1 MQHESSVPVG
11 TADRCEIQ
19 WDALKA
25 AFENHSGGAKA
36 VLDKTTG
43 EVLDVKEGLYSN
55 NNNAHFLT
63 IVPVP
68 SRIQYQMMEIF
79 IGTVSTPSIHTL
91 LQDTI
96 VGKGAFR
103 RFKDALAKFPLERKR
118 WFTFRDALLHQ
129 HIFDWLEEKH
139 VSYDTPPGWNLN
151 LPAAVTHEE
160 EAEHTAS
167 TDGDPVG
174 PGENS
179 ESTEALQEFLMAWAR
194 NHGQE
199 YGYVFGPAAFYSLST
214 DLNKAFSFSKRV

>member
-1 MQHESSVPVG
+1 MQQETSVPSG
-11 TADRCEIQ
+11 TAERCEIQ

-36 VLDKTTG
+36 VLDKATG
-43 EVLDVKEGLYSN
+43 EVLDVKEGLYSSS
-55 NNNAHFLT
+55 NNAHFLT

-79 IGTVSTPSIHTL
+79 IGTVTTTATHAM

-129 HIFDWLEEKH
+129 HIFDWLEENH
-139 VSYDTPPGWNLN
+139 VSYDNPPDWNLN
-151 LPAAVTHEE
+151 LPAAVPHEE
-160 EAEHTAS
+160 GAEHAAS
-167 TDGDPVG
+167 AEGEPVVAIAN
-174 PGENS
+174 P
-179 ESTEALQEFLMAWAR
+179 ESTEDLQEFLMAWAR

-199 YGYVFGPAAFYSLST
+199 YGYVFGPAAFHALSA